1 MRKAAEFLKG
11 ETLRY
16 QLITPEDSM
25 RVSFSYSDVAPLE
38 IPDHNFL
45 ATLVPRE
52 LHPSQSV
59 EKLVADALDQPLG
72 ADPLEKFVAPSTK
85 VLLLVDDITRQTP
98 AWALLPEIFRRLER
112 AGVPRENISI
122 LIAAGTH
129 SHMTQEELGR
139 KLGPETLQRY
149 QVLLHH
155 WREEN
160 RLRQIGETS
169 DGTPIRVNRLLAEAD
184 LVIGVGQIVPHR
196 VMGFTGGS
204 SIVQPG
210 VSGPEIT
217 GHTHWLSALYP
228 GAEIMGFAD
237 NPVRREVEQIAKQA
251 GLRFIV
257 NVVMDGRERVIHVVA
272 GDPVAAHHQ
281 GAAYSRSIYGAQ
293 QSEAADVVVA
303 ESYPADYDLWQA
315 AKGIYSSEL
324 AVKQGGVVVLI
335 TKCFHGVS
343 IEHPEVERLGYRPV
357 EDIKAMVASKEMMD
371 LVAAAHLAHVGRVI
385 RDRARAIMVSEGI
398 PAEVQRRIGFE
409 PARSPQAALQMALE
423 LAGRTAKVVALQ
435 QGGHVL
441 PLCASA
447 STPAAASRQ

>member
-1 MRKAAEFLKG
+1 MR
-11 ETLRY
+11 
-16 QLITPEDSM
+16 IP
-25 RVSFSYSDVAPLE
+25 FSYSDVPPLDV
-38 IPDHNFL
+38 PDRNFL
-45 ATLVPRE
+45 AALIPRE
-52 LHPSQSV
+52 VEPPQPI
-59 EKLVADALDQPLG
+59 EKLLEDALNHPIG
-72 ADPLEKFVAPSTK
+72 AEPLEQLVSPSSK
-85 VLLLVDDITRQTP
+85 LLLLVDDITRQTP
-98 AWALLPEIFRRLER
+98 AWALLPGILGRLER
-112 AGVPRENISI
+112 GSATRDHVRI

-129 SHMTQEELGR
+129 SHMNQQELGR
-139 KLGPETLQRY
+139 KLGPDTLGRY
-149 QVLLHH
+149 QVFLHH
-155 WREEN
+155 WKEEHH
-160 RLRQIGETS
+160 LRRIGETS
-169 DGTPIRVNRLLAEAD
+169 DGTPIRVNRMLAESD
-184 LVIGVGQIVPHR
+184 LVIGIGQIVPHR

-237 NPVRREVEQIAKQA
+237 NPVRQEVEQIAKQA

-272 GDPVAAHHQ
+272 GDPVAAHHR
-281 GAAYSRSIYGAQ
+281 GAEYSRSIYGAP

-324 AVKQGGVVVLI
+324 AVKQNGVVVLI

-343 IEHPEVERLGYRPV
+343 SEHPEVERLGYRRV
-357 EDIKAMVASKEMMD
+357 EEVKGMVAAHEIMD

-385 RDRARAIMVSEGI
+385 RDRARAIIVSDGI
-398 PAEVQRRIGFE
+398 PPDVQRRIGFE
-409 PARSPQAALQMALE
+409 PARSPQEALEMALGM
-423 LAGRTAKVVALQ
+423 ADNSARVAVLQ

-441 PLCASA
+441 PLC
-447 STPAAASRQ
+447 TGNGQPPAR